1 MEELALKESEVNDKG
16 VVQIAGEDSKEKSQ
30 EPTKQTEKQKKKRL
44 NKNEISQTKLTKFFK
59 INKDWIKFFCRL
71 SKKSQNVTI
80 LSGTILNLDCI
91 CLDI

>member
-1 MEELALKESEVNDKG
+1 MFKNLQKDEENWTEEDHLDYLQTKMEELALKESEVNDKG

-59 INKDWIKFFCRL
+59 INKD
-71 SKKSQNVTI
+71 
-80 LSGTILNLDCI
+80 
-91 CLDI
+91 